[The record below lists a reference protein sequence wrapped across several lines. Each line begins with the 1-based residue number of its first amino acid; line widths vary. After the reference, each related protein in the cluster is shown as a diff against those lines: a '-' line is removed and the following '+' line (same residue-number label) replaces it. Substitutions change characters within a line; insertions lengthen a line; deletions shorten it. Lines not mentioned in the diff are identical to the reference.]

1 MIRLEKFD
9 KADYH
14 RLICWVDS
22 EEMLMQFAGP
32 VFKFPLTVD
41 QLDRSLTDTNR
52 FAFKVLEIST
62 NSIIGYAEIYLTGES
77 AFLGRILIGEEKYRG
92 KGLGGQIVN
101 HLLNYSFI
109 QLDQIMS
116 EVNVFDWNIAAI
128 KCYEKAGF
136 MMNAGK
142 ISSRRIK
149 DQTWVVLNMTLDKAT
164 WEKQ

>member
-1 MIRLEKFD
+1 
-9 KADYH
+9 
-14 RLICWVDS
+14 
-22 EEMLMQFAGP
+22 
-32 VFKFPLTVD
+32 
-41 QLDRSLTDTNR
+41 
-52 FAFKVLEIST
+52 
-62 NSIIGYAEIYLTGES
+62 
-77 AFLGRILIGEEKYRG
+77 
-92 KGLGGQIVN
+92 
-101 HLLNYSFI
+101 
-109 QLDQIMS
+109 MS